1 MPAEFPGGTAN
12 MGTLQN
18 LHTRPGIKTAGRLM
32 VGVICKTPYDLAA
45 QHQQEQ
51 SAYLKCFNIKANTY

>member
-1 MPAEFPGGTAN
+1 
-12 MGTLQN
+12 
-18 LHTRPGIKTAGRLM
+18 M